1 MYRVWNYVTTYSLL
15 LIIGAVIA
23 LIWAN
28 VDANSYRNFVELE
41 LNHNFFIGH
50 AHYDASGVVVSRS
63 LTVHY
68 LVNDVLMAF
77 FFAIAAI

>member
-15 LIIGAVIA
+15 MVIGAVIA

-28 VDANSYRNFVELE
+28 IDASSYRNFVELE
-41 LNHNFFIGH
+41 LIDDFSVGH
-50 AHYDASGVVVSRS
+50 AHYDASGVVASRS

-68 LVNDVLMAF
+68 LVNDVL
-77 FFAIAAI
+77 I